1 MKKIKKQVAVLA
13 LTLGMCLGLSACG
26 GYAEEDIMTLV
37 RGNINE
43 IYLGQFD
50 ADYLEMVD
58 STPTAAKQAYL
69 DGLEVE
75 AEYFANYWGI
85 VEADYGE
92 VYDDLNESLKQDI
105 IELYREIYSN
115 TKYEIKSV
123 VKQND
128 GSYAVKVLVD
138 PIDIMERAFE
148 VYENNEYEPLNAF
161 WDKYADVDINAM
173 TDEEYMDYTHE
184 YGEVIVQLVREQLP
198 DLSYT
203 EQKSQSIQ
211 VEEDEDGLWTINDDD
226 WTIFDS
232 YVIYYP

>member
-1 MKKIKKQVAVLA
+1 MKKITKHAVICFLI
-13 LTLGMCLGLSACG
+13 LCMSLGLSACG
-26 GYAEEDIMTLV
+26 NYSEDEIMTLV

-58 STPTAAKQAYL
+58 STPAAAKQSYL
-69 DGLEVE
+69 EGLEIE

-85 VEADYGE
+85 VDANYGE
-92 VYDDLNESLKQDI
+92 SYDDLSDRLQQDI

-123 VKQND
+123 VRQND
-128 GSYAVKVLVD
+128 GSYAVKVVVD
-138 PIDIMERAFE
+138 PIDIMEKASE
-148 VYENNEYEPLNAF
+148 IYENDEYEPLNTF
-161 WDKYADVDINAM
+161 WDKYAEVDIDAM

-184 YGEVIVQLVREQLP
+184 YGEIIVNLVKDQLP
-198 DLSYT
+198 DLGYT

-211 VEEDEDGLWTINDDD
+211 VEEEDGLWTINDDD
-226 WTIFDS
+226 WAVFDG